1 MTFALVALL
10 AATGLD
16 SRGSADVAPGDVITK
31 LNVEK
36 VDGLVA
42 EGVKW
47 AIINGMDLQIVPY
60 QNIPMPK
67 AYLAA
72 TEKYGGQSSAR
83 LAQRAAELGRGQAVS
98 DHRRERSERR
108 AEDHVQLP
116 EHPLLLRRLGLH
128 LVDADT
134 GNLYV
139 DANGNRHYSVERH
152 FVADWLRVLQ
162 FEGRLHHDPRPRF
175 EKNSDETFRKSGLYP
190 LIEPFDLKGVGG
202 VSFRYQDLIRQDDTW
217 LYLPFLRRVRRLSS
231 AQRSDALFGQDID
244 VDSYGGYA
252 GQIPWFDWKL
262 LGEKPMLA
270 SLHGERL
277 PPEPCTKDGGMT
289 FCEVW
294 EKRPSVY
301 VIEGKPKVSN
311 YAYSKRV
318 IYVDK
323 ETNFVI
329 YSDLYD
335 QNGELWKVVMQS
347 IRTSQAAEPEGRL
360 RVRRAAHVHLRVQRD
375 RHAAH
380 ARHARG
386 DSGHRVPRRSRLVHR
401 RRLQPQVLGREKT
414 GTRWRVFSA
423 AVARGSNVQE
433 EQGSWTSLGLLLL
446 RVGAGG
452 MMLLGHGW
460 AKLAGFADMAEH
472 FPDPLG
478 LGSSTLSLG
487 TGGFRRVLLRGRRRR
502 GLRHAIRGGPPRRH
516 HARRGLRHPRRRP
529 LGQERAGLA
538 LRGPLHHLGLH
549 WRRQVL
555 GRRQLTVRLPPLS
568 PRGWRWH

>member
-1 MTFALVALL
+1 MRDPRKAARFTVTLAVATLVGS
-10 AATGLD
+10 TPV
-16 SRGSADVAPGDVITK
+16 SADVSPGDVVTK

-36 VDGLVA
+36 VEGMVA

-47 AIINGMDLQIVPY
+47 AVINGMDMQIVPY
-60 QNIPMPK
+60 QHIPMPK

-72 TEKYGGQSSAR
+72 TEKYGTQSTLGSHN
-83 LAQRAAELGRGQAVS
+83 ELKNWVAGKPFPIIDVNDPSVAPKIMYNFQNTHYFS
-98 DHRRERSERR
+98 D
-108 AEDHVQLP
+108 D
-116 EHPLLLRRLGLH
+116 LGLH

-134 GNLYV
+134 GSLYV

-175 EKNSDETFRKSGLYP
+175 EENSDETFRKSGLYP

-202 VSFRYQDLIRQDDTW
+202 VSFRYQDLVRQDDTW

-277 PPEPCTKDGGMT
+277 PPEPCKKDGGMT

-323 ETNFVI
+323 ETNFII
-329 YSDLYD
+329 YSDLFD

-347 IRTSQAAEPEGRL
+347 IRTSKRPNPKVDYEYEEPRMFIYAFSVIDMQLMHGTRAAIPGIAFQDEAGWYIDVGFGHKYSAAEE
-360 RVRRAAHVHLRVQRD
+360 
-375 RHAAH
+375 
-380 ARHARG
+380 
-386 DSGHRVPRRSRLVHR
+386 
-401 RRLQPQVLGREKT
+401 
-414 GTRWRVFSA
+414 WFS
-423 AVARGSNVQE
+423 VA
-433 EQGSWTSLGLLLL
+433 GLL
-446 RVGAGG
+446 GG
-452 MMLLGHGW
+452 
-460 AKLAGFADMAEH
+460 
-472 FPDPLG
+472 
-478 LGSSTLSLG
+478 
-487 TGGFRRVLLRGRRRR
+487 GR
-502 GLRHAIRGGPPRRH
+502 
-516 HARRGLRHPRRRP
+516 
-529 LGQERAGLA
+529 
-538 LRGPLHHLGLH
+538 
-549 WRRQVL
+549 
-555 GRRQLTVRLPPLS
+555 
-568 PRGWRWH
+568 